1 MYEMNGFVDK
11 IINELKSNKKLSSE
25 PLVKMLTESI
35 DKSVSLGESEA
46 SIYNNLKKGVSSINA
61 KLRNPSLKVILEQF
75 SKFEETPESL
85 VTKVANK
92 VNLKSKIAAIRESKS
107 ISNPIVKTTTDQFE
121 AYLNNGTPEFALC
134 ESFINAFSAH
144 KYDTKIDAQIKK
156 VQRYLNENVSEIL
169 FLNTIYSMDSMNS
182 ENYSA
187 VSRDLKNLLLNESYT
202 SDILKLK
209 YGNSVPMVNQ
219 LIADLRLVESQR
231 LGYFTLGEGDSFTKI
246 NNLITPATKAK
257 DGFIV
262 YMDDRFVSI
271 RESRS
276 LTGKET
282 KVYIDDNFKIAE
294 VDPNYVKEK
303 FPKFYKVAESF
314 ATLGFTKNVDGTGI
328 NSSSIRNFNI
338 GLKTNGEKEIDL
350 YLNESKVANVDD
362 INLMEALALESTQ
375 IKEKVINLFEN
386 SASLYNFDFI
396 KELSNDRTM
405 SEALVLKLNEEY
417 YICDKLNAAERDW
430 RKVDEYTLYTFCAEK
445 FQYDISPIFKTKID
459 ETIKSYQAIEE
470 RKKEIT
476 IDIEKLSTVMEK
488 LQAAISNPDLD
499 SDAIKKL
506 EGIRESVE
514 SSITALKHDY
524 VGLDLFKRDI

>member
-1 MYEMNGFVDK
+1 
-11 IINELKSNKKLSSE
+11 
-25 PLVKMLTESI
+25 
-35 DKSVSLGESEA
+35 
-46 SIYNNLKKGVSSINA
+46 
-61 KLRNPSLKVILEQF
+61 
-75 SKFEETPESL
+75 
-85 VTKVANK
+85 
-92 VNLKSKIAAIRESKS
+92 
-107 ISNPIVKTTTDQFE
+107 
-121 AYLNNGTPEFALC
+121 
-134 ESFINAFSAH
+134 
-144 KYDTKIDAQIKK
+144 
-156 VQRYLNENVSEIL
+156 
-169 FLNTIYSMDSMNS
+169 MD
-182 ENYSA
+182 E
-187 VSRDLKNLLLNESYT
+187 
-202 SDILKLK
+202 
-209 YGNSVPMVNQ
+209 
-219 LIADLRLVESQR
+219 
-231 LGYFTLGEGDSFTKI
+231 
-246 NNLITPATKAK
+246 
-257 DGFIV
+257 
-262 YMDDRFVSI
+262 RFVSI